1 MREAYRKQT
10 RSGYLP
16 PKSLSEQSP
25 PERPLRLRF
34 GPSDTPS
41 AAATH
46 LLLSRHPPCAG
57 RPAPAAV
64 LCRDICRHCPTR
76 RGRRPL
82 PAPAP
87 PRDGDGDGGGVVAG
101 VPVPTPR
108 CSTQRRGAMLPGP
121 ACLQQIKFSPDE
133 I

>member
-57 RPAPAAV
+57 RPAPAAG

-87 PRDGDGDGGGVVAG
+87 PRDGDGGGGGLLRGSLCLHPAAA
-101 VPVPTPR
+101 PSAAAR
-108 CSTQRRGAMLPGP
+108 CFPDPP
-121 ACLQQIKFSPDE
+121 AYSK
-133 I
+133 